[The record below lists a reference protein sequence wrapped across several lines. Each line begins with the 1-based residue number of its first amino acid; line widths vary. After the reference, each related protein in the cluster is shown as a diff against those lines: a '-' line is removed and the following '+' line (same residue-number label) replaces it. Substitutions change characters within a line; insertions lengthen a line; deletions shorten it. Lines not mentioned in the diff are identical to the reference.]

1 MTYALEAY
9 LSAPCEAMMG
19 DRALGRRG
27 LMRIAISLLI
37 VACLA
42 GCVAG
47 SNVSHEDSPGAVKR
61 DAGPVLCKDGS
72 TPPCNDR
79 G

>member
-1 MTYALEAY
+1 
-9 LSAPCEAMMG
+9 
-19 DRALGRRG
+19 
-27 LMRIAISLLI
+27 MRIAISLLI
-37 VACLA
+37 AAWLA

-47 SNVSHEDSPGAVKR
+47 GNVSHEDSPGAVKR